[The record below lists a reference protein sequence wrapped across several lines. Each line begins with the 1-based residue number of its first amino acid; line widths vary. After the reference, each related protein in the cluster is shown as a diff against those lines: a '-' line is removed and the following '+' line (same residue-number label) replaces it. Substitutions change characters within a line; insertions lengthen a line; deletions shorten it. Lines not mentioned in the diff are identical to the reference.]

1 MECVCLLLDVPTSW
15 DSAKKVLGDTQFMQK
30 LINYDK
36 DNMDRKIVKKM
47 LKYYDDPEFTP
58 ENVQRV
64 SNAAKSLCMW
74 CRAMKVYDD
83 VAQVVEPKRLVL
95 AENKAKLEE
104 MESKL
109 AKVQANLKE
118 VVDKVDA
125 LTLALTPTL
134 PLPGPT
140 SYPYPCTPPSLGG
153 RPRNDMQ
160 HDGRGAQGVA
170 RGGGHHLQAP
180 RARRQAHGRPGRRGR
195 ALDGHRGGARGR
207 AITLTLTLTLT

>member
-125 LTLALTPTL
+125 LTLALTPNPTPTRTYLL
-134 PLPGPT
+134 PLPLHPT
-140 SYPYPCTPPSLGG
+140 LPRWTPSKRRATRWLRSSRGCKRRRTPPPSASC
-153 RPRNDMQ
+153 
-160 HDGRGAQGVA
+160 AQA
-170 RGGGHHLQAP
+170 SS
-180 RARRQAHGRPGRRGR
+180 RA
-195 ALDGHRGGARGR
+195 DC
-207 AITLTLTLTLT
+207 

>member
-118 VVDKVDA
+118 VVDKVET

-134 PLPGPT
+134 PLPLPPT
-140 SYPYPCTPPSLGG
+140 PTP
-153 RPRNDMQ
+153 
-160 HDGRGAQGVA
+160 
-170 RGGGHHLQAP
+170 AP
-180 RARRQAHGRPGRRGR
+180 HPP
-195 ALDGHRGGARGR
+195 
-207 AITLTLTLTLT
+207 

>member
-1 MECVCLLLDVPTSW
+1 MECVCLLLDAPTSW

-95 AENKAKLEE
+95 AENKV
-104 MESKL
+104 S
-109 AKVQANLKE
+109 
-118 VVDKVDA
+118 
-125 LTLALTPTL
+125 
-134 PLPGPT
+134 
-140 SYPYPCTPPSLGG
+140 
-153 RPRNDMQ
+153 
-160 HDGRGAQGVA
+160 
-170 RGGGHHLQAP
+170 
-180 RARRQAHGRPGRRGR
+180 
-195 ALDGHRGGARGR
+195 
-207 AITLTLTLTLT
+207 